1 MASPREQEI
10 ITLRSDLD
18 SEVLNLVAKGDTAL
32 QIAEKLA
39 EVAKA
44 MAPVNTGAYRD
55 GIIAQRTDGGAR
67 VYASDNKSSWI
78 EFGIPS
84 RGQPAHFIL
93 RRAADILGLKFQKRT
108 R

>member
-10 ITLRSDLD
+10 ITIREGLDLD
-18 SEVLNLVAKGDTAL
+18 AMMLVAKGDTCL

-39 EVAKA
+39 SLARNL
-44 MAPVNTGAYRD
+44 APVDTGAYRD
-55 GIIAQRTDGGAR
+55 GIIAQKTELGAR

-78 EFGIPS
+78 EFGRPKHNV
-84 RGQPAHFIL
+84 PAQFIL
-93 RRAADILGLKFQKRT
+93 RRCADIMGLKFMKRT